1 MPRIKRRHFRNTFQL
16 YNDGAQSCLVKSVP
30 FQPPLCM
37 PETSESIFH
46 SKVSANSRVKINP
59 ISHKKEWNSAIC
71 SNMDGPR
78 DSRLGWSKS
87 DRERRVLCE
96 ITHVW
101 SLIKKDTKRLI
112 RRTETVSAISRPDLW
127 LCKRKCWVE
136 GCIGRLGLACTH
148 NYIQNRLV
156 TGTCCIAWGNPF
168 SALWWPIWGKN
179 LKRNG
184 YICICIC
191 MADSLCCIPE
201 INSL

>member
-1 MPRIKRRHFRNTFQL
+1 MPK
-16 YNDGAQSCLVKSVP
+16 
-30 FQPPLCM
+30 
-37 PETSESIFH
+37 TSESIFH
-46 SKVSANSRVKINP
+46 SKVSANSRVKISP